1 MSSGKPSVEDRLRL
15 CPSMQV
21 LAETMRECLKSGT
34 LGKHMP
40 RYFVPQ
46 QRMAD
51 APAEMMNVLSLE
63 GIKDDKALFE
73 IRRHHASLRNGGNPL
88 EFIRYRHEKQAPF
101 VDKPWLRALVPLKGP
116 VAGTVIQL
124 RQPPTFRSAYVG
136 FIHNRKVERRGVF
149 SRHTEFHDVGNGAV
163 DSCVPV
169 IRVVRENRRH
179 SDVAVPV
186 DNFLTVRLRHTH
198 DGRFEPHATAGVL
211 VPTPTLSALR
221 VERRQMRDAAHEYL
235 SRVSAAVAVMDLSSG
250 GVVDTANALQ
260 DILGL
265 NRLMPDYHFKSEL
278 EMASGRWQH
287 THGPLYEAE
296 FSTAVLAGAMHA
308 GARTEFYSDDDAKTF
323 IIAAR
328 SFASILRNK
337 QDKVF
342 QANTIFSSTPSP
354 DEPDEYAQLHTIA
367 NGDIKPI

>member
-63 GIKDDKALFE
+63 GVKDDKALFE
-73 IRRHHASLRNGGNPL
+73 IRRHHSALRNEGGPPD
-88 EFIRYRHEKQAPF
+88 FVKYRRDKQAPF

-136 FIHNRKVERRGVF
+136 FIHNRKMERRGVF
-149 SRHTEFHDVGNGAV
+149 SRHFEYHDVGNGAV

-169 IRVVRENRRH
+169 IRVVRGTIKH
-179 SDVAVPV
+179 GDVAVPV
-186 DNFLTVRLRHTH
+186 DDFVTVRLRHTH
-198 DGRFEPHATAGVL
+198 DGRFEPFAIAGVL
-211 VPTPTLSALR
+211 VPTPALSALR
-221 VERRQMRDAAHEYL
+221 VERRQMRDAALDYL
-235 SRVSAAVAVMDLSSG
+235 SKVSAAVAVMDLSSG
-250 GVVDTANALQ
+250 FPIVNANALQ

-265 NRLMPDYHFKSEL
+265 NRFMPDYHFKSEL
-278 EMASGRWQH
+278 EVASGRWQH
-287 THGPLYEAE
+287 IHGPLYEAE
-296 FSTAVLAGAMHA
+296 FSAAVLVGALHA

-328 SFASILRNK
+328 SFASILRSK

-342 QANTIFSSTPSP
+342 QVNTIFSSTPSP
-354 DEPDEYAQLHTIA
+354 YEPDEYAQLHTIA